1 MKSLKEL
8 LKENNHNALLA
19 YIHEHE
25 AYDFAD
31 EVDDLDDNEL
41 SELLQS
47 LPDIEVAHLLEE
59 SDDEERLRIALMLD
73 EHRFLMIIND
83 MSDDDIVDILSDF
96 NIGKRKKLLDQMKKE
111 DRDIITGLL
120 QYPDESAGG
129 LMTTA
134 YIALREE
141 RTVAEGLKRIVE
153 IAPKTEQLQTIYVVD
168 DKNNLCGSVDL
179 RKLLTS
185 PRTAKL
191 LEIMSP
197 HPISIEAEA
206 DQEEAAKL
214 VARYDLNTLPVVTH
228 GQLLGVI
235 TVDDIIDVII
245 QESDED
251 LLKLYGV
258 NEEETLESTLFESVK
273 MRLPWLLVNLLTAF
287 LASSVVKLF
296 EDTIS
301 QVVALSAI
309 MTIISGMGGN
319 AGSQTMSIVVRHLA
333 RETVNSTEGRRAL
346 FKEIFAGIING
357 AINGIVT
364 SIVVYII
371 YHNVFLSLIVI
382 VAMIGNMVVAGIF
395 GFLVPVCLKMMHQ
408 DPAVASSIF
417 VTTATDVLG
426 FFIFLAL
433 AKLFLPLLI

>member
-1 MKSLKEL
+1 M
-8 LKENNHNALLA
+8 
-19 YIHEHE
+19 
-25 AYDFAD
+25 
-31 EVDDLDDNEL
+31 
-41 SELLQS
+41 
-47 LPDIEVAHLLEE
+47 
-59 SDDEERLRIALMLD
+59 
-73 EHRFLMIIND
+73 
-83 MSDDDIVDILSDF
+83 
-96 NIGKRKKLLDQMKKE
+96 
-111 DRDIITGLL
+111 
-120 QYPDESAGG
+120 
-129 LMTTA
+129 
-134 YIALREE
+134 
-141 RTVAEGLKRIVE
+141 
-153 IAPKTEQLQTIYVVD
+153 
-168 DKNNLCGSVDL
+168 
-179 RKLLTS
+179 
-185 PRTAKL
+185 
-191 LEIMSP
+191 
-197 HPISIEAEA
+197 
-206 DQEEAAKL
+206 
-214 VARYDLNTLPVVTH
+214 
-228 GQLLGVI
+228 
-235 TVDDIIDVII
+235 
-245 QESDED
+245 
-251 LLKLYGV
+251 
-258 NEEETLESTLFESVK
+258 
-273 MRLPWLLVNLLTAF
+273 LVNLLTAF